1 MESYESRVPIG
12 EFKFPMDRMTQK
24 SGPIA
29 MNYEG
34 LLQHLQTKPYW
45 YIARIYKNFNGQL
58 DMHIRWSYAESVHH
72 YVLEFDPLFVEIGDD
87 YELWPTPRDWYL
99 AKAAIRT
106 ETSWTLAEYEAMGDY
121 PAAMNDG
128 GNSDVPIEADFPMD
142 TMTHTSAIPAAMPAA
157 TEEGGTVFLCKGLF
171 LFFFHFPPA
180 RSPLFHFLLFRL
192 FPFLKFLSLSYLVS
206 NFKFSILLLLSRFS
220 TNAFWNL
227 SNCFHQYFIFE
238 TLSSSYS
245 CFKKKPFFSIVSFSF
260 CCGLNFQ

>member
-24 SGPIA
+24 LGPIA

-171 LFFFHFPPA
+171 LFFFISPRPGVPFFISYCFDYSLFFDFFRFPI
-180 RSPLFHFLLFRL
+180 LFRILNFL
-192 FPFLKFLSLSYLVS
+192 FCCCCPAFQPTRFGVFLIVS
-206 NFKFSILLLLSRFS
+206 TS
-220 TNAFWNL
+220 TFG
-227 SNCFHQYFIFE
+227 FE
-238 TLSSSYS
+238 TLSSSFRGPI
-245 CFKKKPFFSIVSFSF
+245 CFLKF
-260 CCGLNFQ
+260 